1 MNLSV
6 RLALLGLAWVMVGL
20 ATAGIFLPL
29 LPTTPF
35 LLLAAWLF
43 SRSSPRLEQW
53 LAGHALFGP
62 PLRDWRD
69 DGAIARRN
77 KICAI
82 LLMALGFAYFWL
94 AIEPP
99 AIGLL
104 AVAAIMIACG
114 IFIATR
120 PEPPNK

>member
-82 LLMALGFAYFWL
+82 LLMALGFCLFL
-94 AIEPP
+94 A
-99 AIGLL
+99 GDR
-104 AVAAIMIACG
+104 AAGHRLACG
-114 IFIATR
+114 RSDHDRLRHLHRHAAGTA
-120 PEPPNK
+120 E

>member
-53 LAGHALFGP
+53 LAGHALFGTHCETGGMTAL
-62 PLRDWRD
+62 LR
-69 DGAIARRN
+69 GATKSARS
-77 KICAI
+77 
-82 LLMALGFAYFWL
+82 Y
-94 AIEPP
+94 
-99 AIGLL
+99 
-104 AVAAIMIACG
+104 
-114 IFIATR
+114 
-120 PEPPNK
+120 